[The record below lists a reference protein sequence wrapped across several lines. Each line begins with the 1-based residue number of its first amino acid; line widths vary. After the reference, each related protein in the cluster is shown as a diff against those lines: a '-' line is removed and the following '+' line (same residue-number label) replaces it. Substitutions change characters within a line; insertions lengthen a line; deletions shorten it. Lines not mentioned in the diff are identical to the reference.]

1 MQLLKDI
8 FRLFY
13 PDLCLNC
20 NKNLLNQ
27 ETILCSFCR
36 HDLPQINL
44 KNYQNNEITAVFYG
58 RIPIRKATSFLYYR
72 KSGIT
77 QQLIHHL
84 KYKNRQD
91 IGHFIGEW
99 FGYELKESKQFES
112 IDYIV
117 PVPLHLKKLKK
128 RGYNQL
134 TTFGNSLS
142 TILKIPYQPNVLHCV
157 TTNETQTLKKRF
169 ERFTN
174 TSTKF
179 NLTNI
184 SFFENKHILLI
195 DDVITTGATLEAC
208 CNELLK
214 SKNITISIITM
225 AFTEK
230 T

>member
-8 FRLFY
+8 SRLFY

-20 NKNLLNQ
+20 DKNLLYK
-27 ETILCSFCR
+27 ESILCSFCR

-44 KNYQNNEITAVFYG
+44 KNYQNNEITDIFYG
-58 RIPIRKATSFLYYR
+58 RTAIKKGASFLYFR
-72 KSGIT
+72 KKGIT
-77 QQLIHHL
+77 KQLIHHL

-91 IGHFIGEW
+91 VGTFIGNW
-99 FGYELKESKQFES
+99 FGYELDKSNEFKN

-117 PVPLHLKKLKK
+117 PVPLHSSKLKK

-142 TILKIPYQPNVLHCV
+142 TTLKTPYLPDVLLRISS
-157 TTNETQTLKKRF
+157 TKTQTFKKRF
-169 ERFTN
+169 ERFSST
-174 TSTKF
+174 TTKF
-179 NLTNI
+179 NLTNT
-184 SFFENKHILLI
+184 SVFENKHVLLI